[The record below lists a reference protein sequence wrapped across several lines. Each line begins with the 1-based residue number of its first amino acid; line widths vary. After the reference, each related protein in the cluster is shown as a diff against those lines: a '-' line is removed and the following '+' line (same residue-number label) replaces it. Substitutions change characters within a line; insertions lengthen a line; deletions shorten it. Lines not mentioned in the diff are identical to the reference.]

1 MKDLRAVSLVK
12 CRGCAYRMALC
23 ALAAAIIFASLPK
36 DSYSQQIEGSGLPC
50 NCVIFRFDDIQDDFV
65 QPAQLAVMD
74 LFLLKNQ
81 SLSLGLIMG
90 RLGDNDMIVDKILE
104 GSSRGI
110 FELSNHSWTH
120 ENHSTLTK
128 AEQLN
133 SIQQANDKMAEMFG
147 DRSDVFIAPYNRFNS
162 ETLDVMKE
170 VGMKIISSETDLD
183 KYPYFLSSGDTSQDP
198 SEDEEEKVH
207 HIPATTAFRTKED
220 AEPGSIK
227 EFTKVPVEQI
237 MREIDSSIASY
248 GYAVVM
254 MHPQDFVRIEEGRYT
269 KIPDERELVD
279 LARLM
284 DLVQAKGYQIST
296 FSHLAGLSDRH
307 YEGSSRFGMTYGRD
321 TPLNVFTLGNSPA
334 GVAINSAT
342 GMIFVTNSKSDTV
355 SVIDGSTRTVLQQI
369 RVGGA
374 PFGIAVNQNTNTV
387 YVANWLSDSVSII
400 DGSTLRVVGN
410 LPVGGAPFGIAVNQ
424 NTNTVYVANWL
435 SDSVSIVDGSTHK
448 VIDSIRIGGKAL
460 ALAVNPATNFLYAV
474 FPKSLAVVNLE
485 GKSLSASIEFDDKAD
500 RVAVS
505 PATNTVYVTH
515 AGSDSV
521 SVIDGSTN
529 SVIKKIAVGDVPVGI
544 AVDPVAGHVFVAN
557 SEENTISV
565 IDDKSHAVVLTLQ
578 VGENPVSIDVNT
590 ATAAAYVANINS
602 HSVSILDS
610 RIVTVPEFPTFVVM
624 LAVGFTILF
633 FMQFTRKLKH

>member
-355 SVIDGSTRTVLQQI
+355 SVIDGLTRTVLQQI
-369 RVGGA
+369 R
-374 PFGIAVNQNTNTV
+374 
-387 YVANWLSDSVSII
+387 
-400 DGSTLRVVGN
+400 
-410 LPVGGAPFGIAVNQ
+410 VGGAPFGIAVNQ

>member
-147 DRSDVFIAPYNRFNS
+147 DRSDVFIVPYNRFNS

-355 SVIDGSTRTVLQQI
+355 SVIDGLTRTVLQQI
-369 RVGGA
+369 R
-374 PFGIAVNQNTNTV
+374 
-387 YVANWLSDSVSII
+387 
-400 DGSTLRVVGN
+400 
-410 LPVGGAPFGIAVNQ
+410 VGGAPFGIAVNQ